1 MSVGTFCQRDPV
13 KVAPETRVREVAK
26 QMEAR
31 GAGCVVA
38 VDGDDR
44 PVGVLTDRDIALR
57 VLRCG
62 LDPDETPMKDVMERD
77 VETVRERTA
86 LTTAMRRMRA
96 DAVRRLPVVDG
107 QGRLVGLFH
116 WSHALGIVSDE
127 LRRAA
132 QVAAAQNQ
140 G

>member
-1 MSVGTFCQRDPV
+1 
-13 KVAPETRVREVAK
+13 
-26 QMEAR
+26 
-31 GAGCVVA
+31 VA

-62 LDPDETPMKDVMERD
+62 LDPDATPMKDVMERD

>member
-1 MSVGTFCQRDPV
+1 MSVGRCCQRDPL
-13 KVAPETRVREVAK
+13 KMSPEASVREVAK
-26 QMEAR
+26 QMELR

-38 VDGDDR
+38 VDGEDR
-44 PVGVLTDRDIALR
+44 PVGILTDRDIVLR
-57 VLRCG
+57 VLRRE
-62 LDPDETPMKDVMERD
+62 LDPEATTLADVMERD
-77 VETVRERTA
+77 VEKVRERTA

-107 QGRLVGLFH
+107 QGKLVGLFH

-127 LRRAA
+127 LRQAA
-132 QVAAAQNQ
+132 QVATAQSH